1 MKRYSLIL
9 IIMAITL
16 TLWGESLLT
25 LDMKMLQALT
35 RSQAADAW
43 YFTGIGSADLTIKST
58 GNRDVKGELSLI
70 YVPMEAVTA
79 AGTPPANVSAV
90 ILDKASIKVQFPSLR
105 LTMGKTRI
113 GWGEGYVFN
122 SGDVLYGSLSP
133 SVDLTADSARNETAW
148 LTLIRWSPG
157 RTYVEAIAMA
167 PAMNLTDTVNPMA
180 TGKPGEIW
188 DSSAGVRLVTNIL
201 DLDLQLGY
209 LFKGEIKTPGDQEG
223 HRPYVSF
230 HGYGEVDWYGSGSL
244 SVPFEGADWESNI
257 RETVNMSFGAYKQ
270 FGLGY
275 DGTLSVR
282 LETLVYPWQQ
292 WQARS
297 AGLAADESYGLYLYP
312 EMVFG
317 IGRGISLPLMA
328 VVSPLEQSAK
338 LTAGFT
344 AQVYQGFNFLA
355 YVNGSLGDSTD
366 TFTTGDLSFMAGM
379 RFKY

>member
-1 MKRYSLIL
+1 MYMKRYSLIL

-188 DSSAGVRLVTNIL
+188 DSSAGVR
-201 DLDLQLGY
+201 
-209 LFKGEIKTPGDQEG
+209 PGHQY
-223 HRPYVSF
+223 P
-230 HGYGEVDWYGSGSL
+230 GSGSAVRFTSL
-244 SVPFEGADWESNI
+244 RERSKP
-257 RETVNMSFGAYKQ
+257 RETRLDN
-270 FGLGY
+270 
-275 DGTLSVR
+275 TPNLS
-282 LETLVYPWQQ
+282 T
-292 WQARS
+292 
-297 AGLAADESYGLYLYP
+297 
-312 EMVFG
+312 
-317 IGRGISLPLMA
+317 ISLPKHP
-328 VVSPLEQSAK
+328 STNHK
-338 LTAGFT
+338 LRQYTIKFT
-344 AQVYQGFNFLA
+344 S
-355 YVNGSLGDSTD
+355 GSG
-366 TFTTGDLSFMAGM
+366 
-379 RFKY
+379 

>member
-1 MKRYSLIL
+1 
-9 IIMAITL
+9 
-16 TLWGESLLT
+16 
-25 LDMKMLQALT
+25 
-35 RSQAADAW
+35 
-43 YFTGIGSADLTIKST
+43 
-58 GNRDVKGELSLI
+58 
-70 YVPMEAVTA
+70 
-79 AGTPPANVSAV
+79 
-90 ILDKASIKVQFPSLR
+90 
-105 LTMGKTRI
+105 MGKTRI